1 MMRRVLVGVLLAV
14 SVAGAVSARARL
26 VAIDVAGRGSKDLL
40 YMPNGK
46 YLKAI
51 SLGHAPIVADVVYLW
66 AIQYYSDY
74 DRSDRYRF
82 VEHVFGD
89 VIAELDP
96 GYIDPYWLGALIL
109 STEAQDLEAG
119 LRLLDRGFENNPSAW
134 ILPFLAG
141 WECDRVGQFDRAA
154 TYFDR
159 AARAPGAPPDLFRLK
174 AGMTARTGNL
184 REAIARWQDVL
195 DDPRN
200 DAAARAIAARQIRTL
215 RVRADVHD
223 LEAAI
228 AVYKEKHGR
237 LPRSLDDLVRVG
249 IVRALPQDPDGDAYI
264 YDPSEGKVSSN
275 AARMLGS

>member
-1 MMRRVLVGVLLAV
+1 MRRAAVVVILVLAV
-14 SVAGAVSARARL
+14 LGVGTARARL
-26 VAIDVAGRGSKDLL
+26 VGINSDKRGTKELL

-51 SLGHAPIVADVVYLW
+51 SLGHAPLLADFVYLW

-74 DRSDRYRF
+74 DQADRYRY

-109 STEAQDLEAG
+109 TTDGKDEEAG
-119 LRLLDRGFENNPSAW
+119 LRLLDRGFEKNPSEW

-141 WECDRVGQFDRAA
+141 WECQRVGQFDRAA
-154 TYFDR
+154 AYFDR
-159 AARAPGAPPDLFRLK
+159 AAKAPGAPPDLFRLK

-184 REAIARWQDVL
+184 KEAIARWRDVL

-200 DAAARAIAARQIRTL
+200 NAEARAIAERQIRTL
-215 RVRADVHD
+215 SVRADVQD
-223 LEAAI
+223 LDAAI
-228 AVYKEKHGR
+228 ATYRQQHGR
-237 LPRSLDDLVRVG
+237 PPRGLDELVRAG
-249 IVRALPQDPDGDAYI
+249 ILTALPSDPDRHAYVYDA
-264 YDPSEGKVSSN
+264 SSGTVSS
-275 AARMLGS
+275 AASRVLGS

>member
-1 MMRRVLVGVLLAV
+1 MRRVVAVLLLVGAACG
-14 SVAGAVSARARL
+14 AGWARERL
-26 VAIDVAGRGSKDLL
+26 TDIDAAGHGAKDLL

-51 SLGHAPIVADVVYLW
+51 SLGHAPLLADFVYLW

-74 DRSDRYRF
+74 TQADRYRY

-109 STEAQDLEAG
+109 TTEGKDEEAG
-119 LRLLDRGFENNPSAW
+119 LRLLDRGFEKNPSVW

-141 WECDRVGQFDRAA
+141 WECQRIGQFDRAA
-154 TYFDR
+154 AYFDR
-159 AARAPGAPPDLFRLK
+159 AAKAPGAPPDLFRLK

-200 DAAARAIAARQIRTL
+200 NEEARAIAERQIRTL
-215 RVRADVHD
+215 SVRADVQD
-223 LEAAI
+223 LDAAI
-228 AVYKEKHGR
+228 AAYRVKHGR
-237 LPRSLDDLVRVG
+237 PPRSLDELVRTG
-249 IVRALPQDPDGDAYI
+249 IVSALPSDPEGKPYA
-264 YDPSEGKVSSN
+264 YDPSAGTVSS
-275 AARMLGS
+275 AASRVLGS

>member
-1 MMRRVLVGVLLAV
+1 
-14 SVAGAVSARARL
+14 
-26 VAIDVAGRGSKDLL
+26 
-40 YMPNGK
+40 
-46 YLKAI
+46 
-51 SLGHAPIVADVVYLW
+51 
-66 AIQYYSDY
+66 
-74 DRSDRYRF
+74 

-89 VIAELDP
+89 VIGELDP

-109 STEAQDLEAG
+109 STEAQDLDAG
-119 LRLLDRGFENNPSAW
+119 LRLLDRGFEKNPSAW

-200 DAAARAIAARQIRTL
+200 DAGARGPTRQIRTL

-223 LEAAI
+223 LMRRSPSTG
-228 AVYKEKHGR
+228 KLGR
-237 LPRSLDDLVRVG
+237 LPGASTIWSAPGSCARFPGSR
-249 IVRALPQDPDGDAYI
+249 RDA
-264 YDPSEGKVSSN
+264 PTTRRKGKCP
-275 AARMLGS
+275 ATRRRCLGS